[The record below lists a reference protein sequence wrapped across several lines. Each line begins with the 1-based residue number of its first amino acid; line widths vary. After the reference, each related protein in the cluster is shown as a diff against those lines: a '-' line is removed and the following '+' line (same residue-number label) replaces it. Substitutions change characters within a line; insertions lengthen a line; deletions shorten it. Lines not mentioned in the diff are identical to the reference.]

1 MNPLKPARFMKTLQN
16 TSERLGEGLLGL
28 LYPGRCEICSAANP
42 LMGLALCAACASK
55 LAAGLTEERCPR
67 CASLRSPLFAGRER
81 CQSCRPLALP
91 FDRALAAADWHG
103 PMSQLVVGLKFRRRK
118 YLAPTISRYLAAM
131 VARSGLRFDAV
142 VPVPLHWTARLLRQ
156 FNQTELLAES
166 LSKRL
171 RLPVRKALNRRR
183 YTPSQ
188 RNFSRSERFLNV
200 HGAFGPGMEAHVVK
214 GRSILLVD
222 DIMTSGA
229 TAAECARTLKR
240 LGAREVTVAVAA
252 RAPLT
257 GGRVPW
263 TAQHPGM

>member
-1 MNPLKPARFMKTLQN
+1 MNPLSRGRLVETLQN
-16 TSERLGEGLLGL
+16 AGERLGEGLLGL
-28 LYPGRCEICSAANP
+28 LYPFRCEICSTGNP
-42 LMGLALCAACASK
+42 LMGLMLCRDCASK
-55 LAAGLTEERCPR
+55 LAAGLAEERCPR
-67 CASLRSPLFAGRER
+67 CASPRSPLLAGRER
-81 CQSCRPLALP
+81 CQSCRPLALA

-103 PMSQLVVGLKFRRRK
+103 PMSHLIAGLKFRRRK
-118 YLAPTISRYLAAM
+118 YLAPTISRYLAAA

-156 FNQTELLAES
+156 FNQTELLAEH

-171 RLPVRKALNRRR
+171 RLPVRKALKRTR

-188 RNFSRSERFLNV
+188 RNFSRSGRFQNV
-200 HGAFGPGMEAHVVK
+200 HGAFGPGLEAHCAH

-222 DIMTSGA
+222 DVMTSGA

-252 RAPLT
+252 RASLFA
-257 GGRVPW
+257 GRVPW
-263 TAQHPGM
+263 AAQHRDA